1 MDISAQLVKELRER
15 SGVGMMDCKQALQET
30 SGNIEA
36 AITWLREKGISKAAK
51 KQSRIAAE
59 GLCSVVE
66 NGNTAILFELNSETD
81 FVSKNETFLS
91 FLGSLTTLFGKE
103 LPSNDAQ
110 ALALT
115 LNGKTVETL
124 ISELTFTI
132 GEKISLRRVTNVKK
146 TNDQVFGSYVHGGGR
161 IVTVVVANGSKAEVA
176 KDIAMHVA
184 AINPQYVDQSQV
196 PAEEIQKEKAILT
209 QEALNEGKPKE
220 IVEKMV
226 LGRINKFLKDICLL
240 NQPFVKN
247 PDVTVEQY
255 LKPLSTSVGS
265 FVRLAVGE
273 GIEKIETD
281 FAAEVAAQVG
291 K

>member
-15 SGVGMMDCKQALQET
+15 SGVGMMDCKQALQAT
-30 SGNIEA
+30 AGDIEA
-36 AITWLREKGISKAAK
+36 ALTWLREKGISKAAK

-66 NGNTAILFELNSETD
+66 NGNNAILFELNSETD
-81 FVSKNETFLS
+81 FVSKNETFLN
-91 FLGSLTTLFGKE
+91 FLASLTTLFGKE
-103 LPSNDAQ
+103 CPTNDAQ

-124 ISELTFTI
+124 ISEMTFTI

-146 TNDQVFGSYVHGGGR
+146 TSNQVFGSYVHGGGR
-161 IVTVVVANGSKAEVA
+161 IVTVVVANGTNANAA
-176 KDIAMHVA
+176 KDVAMHVA

-196 PAEEIQKEKAILT
+196 PAAEVQKEKAILT

-226 LGRINKFLKDICLL
+226 MGRINKFLKDICLL

-247 PDVTVEQY
+247 PDISVEQY
-255 LKPLSTSVGS
+255 LKPLSTTVAS

>member
-161 IVTVVVANGSKAEVA
+161 IVTVVVANGSKADVA

-255 LKPLSTSVGS
+255 LKPLSTSVVS

-273 GIEKIETD
+273 GIEKVETD

>member
-51 KQSRIAAE
+51 KQSRVAAE
-59 GLCSVVE
+59 GLCSVIE

-81 FVSKNETFLS
+81 FVSKNETFLN

-255 LKPLSTSVGS
+255 LKPLSTSVVS
-265 FVRLAVGE
+265 FVRLALGE
-273 GIEKIETD
+273 GIEKVETD

>member
-1 MDISAQLVKELRER
+1 
-15 SGVGMMDCKQALQET
+15 
-30 SGNIEA
+30 
-36 AITWLREKGISKAAK
+36 
-51 KQSRIAAE
+51 
-59 GLCSVVE
+59 VVE

>member
-255 LKPLSTSVGS
+255 LKPLSTSVVS

-273 GIEKIETD
+273 GIEKVETD

>member
-91 FLGSLTTLFGKE
+91 FLGALTTLFGKE

-255 LKPLSTSVGS
+255 LKPLSTSVVS

-273 GIEKIETD
+273 GIEKVETD

>member
-15 SGVGMMDCKQALQET
+15 SGVGMMDCKQALQAT
-30 SGNIEA
+30 SGDIEA
-36 AITWLREKGISKAAK
+36 ALTWLREKGISKAAK

-81 FVSKNETFLS
+81 FVSKNETFLN
-91 FLGSLTTLFGKE
+91 FLASLTTLFGKE
-103 LPSNDAQ
+103 LPTNDAQ

-124 ISELTFTI
+124 ISEMTFTI

-146 TNDQVFGSYVHGGGR
+146 TSNQVFGSYVHGGGR
-161 IVTVVVANGSKAEVA
+161 IVTVVVANGTNANAA
-176 KDIAMHVA
+176 KDVAMHVA

-196 PAEEIQKEKAILT
+196 PAAEVQKEKAILT

-226 LGRINKFLKDICLL
+226 MGRINKFLKDICLL

-247 PDVTVEQY
+247 PDISVEQY
-255 LKPLSTSVGS
+255 LKPLSTTVAS